1 MPTVYKILGQ
11 LLSTANTQSTV
22 YTVPVGNSTVV
33 STIMVCNQN
42 TTNTTYRLAIQPAS
56 GNAASNSFII
66 YDATVLGKDTAALT
80 LGLTLA
86 QNNIISANCS
96 LANVSINIFGSE
108 IY

>member
-11 LLSTANTQSTV
+11 LLSNANTQSTV
-22 YTVPVGNSTVV
+22 YTVPVGNSTVI
-33 STIMVCNQN
+33 STITVCNQN
-42 TTNTTYRLAIQPAS
+42 TANTTYRLAIQPTS
-56 GNAASNSFII
+56 GNAAANSFII

-96 LANVSINIFGSE
+96 LSNVSINIFGSE